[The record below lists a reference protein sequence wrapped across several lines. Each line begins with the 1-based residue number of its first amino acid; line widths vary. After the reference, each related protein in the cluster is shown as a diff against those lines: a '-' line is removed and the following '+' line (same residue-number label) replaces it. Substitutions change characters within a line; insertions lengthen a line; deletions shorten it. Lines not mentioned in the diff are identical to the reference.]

1 MAGCWI
7 IVVLAA
13 GVVDRICSIIDI
25 LDGRDLFAVVAT
37 FDFTVTCGKDAAI
50 GRLVEALAIDEK
62 GFGVGCEATARVV
75 DNFVKSMTW
84 RCQGAEIPLTVS
96 LADLFV
102 RLNEVE
108 INLLGD

>member
-25 LDGRDLFAVVAT
+25 LSGRDLFAVVAT
-37 FDFTVTCGKDAAI
+37 FDFAVKCGKDTAI
-50 GRLVEALAIDEK
+50 GRLVEALAINEK
-62 GFGVGCEATARVV
+62 GLGVGCEARTRVV
-75 DNFVKSMTW
+75 DDFVKGMAW
-84 RCQGAEIPLTVS
+84 RCQGAEFLLTGS
-96 LADLFV
+96 LADPFV